1 MAKDKKS
8 VLIYCDLIHTVEHL
22 PDELAGRLFKH
33 LLEYVNDRDPQTDDV
48 MLKIAFE
55 PIKQQLK
62 RDLQKYNNIV
72 ERNRA
77 NGAKGG
83 RPKNPNKP
91 TGLSGNPKKPKKPD
105 TDTDTV
111 TDNDKVIDT
120 DNVTEK
126 NNKVGKPP
134 VFSFKKS
141 LLNYGFESKLVDDF
155 LENRKTKKL
164 SNTETAYDDFILEI
178 EKTGR
183 EKNEALKKIVVKGWG
198 GFKASW
204 NLDEEKIP
212 SKTKSP
218 HNNIVTDGDY
228 GVL

>member
-91 TGLSGNPKKPKKPD
+91 TGLSGNPKNPKNP
-105 TDTDTV
+105 
-111 TDNDKVIDT
+111 IQIQIQIMIM
-120 DNVTEK
+120 
-126 NNKVGKPP
+126 
-134 VFSFKKS
+134 
-141 LLNYGFESKLVDDF
+141 LM
-155 LENRKTKKL
+155 
-164 SNTETAYDDFILEI
+164 I
-178 EKTGR
+178 
-183 EKNEALKKIVVKGWG
+183 
-198 GFKASW
+198 
-204 NLDEEKIP
+204 
-212 SKTKSP
+212 
-218 HNNIVTDGDY
+218 
-228 GVL
+228 

>member
-105 TDTDTV
+105 TDTDTD
-111 TDNDKVIDT
+111 TDND
-120 DNVTEK
+120 NVNDIVKEKETKEQRANKFALRVNAFLQYDKKMREEFISYWTESNEK
-126 NNKVGKPP
+126 G
-134 VFSFKKS
+134 
-141 LLNYGFESKLVDDF
+141 
-155 LENRKTKKL
+155 KKL
-164 SNTETAYDDFILEI
+164 RFELQKVFDIWRRLTT
-178 EKTGR
+178 
-183 EKNEALKKIVVKGWG
+183 
-198 GFKASW
+198 W
-204 NLDEEKIP
+204 NNRNKEKIP

-218 HNNIVTDGDY
+218 HDNIVTDGDY

>member
-111 TDNDKVIDT
+111 TDND
-120 DNVTEK
+120 NVNDIVKEKETKEQRANKFALRVNAFLQYDKKMREEFISYWTESNEK
-126 NNKVGKPP
+126 G
-134 VFSFKKS
+134 
-141 LLNYGFESKLVDDF
+141 
-155 LENRKTKKL
+155 KKL
-164 SNTETAYDDFILEI
+164 RFELQKVFDI
-178 EKTGR
+178 GR
-183 EKNEALKKIVVKGWG
+183 RLTT
-198 GFKASW
+198 W
-204 NLDEEKIP
+204 NNRNKEKIP

-218 HNNIVTDGDY
+218 HDNIVTDGDY

>member
-111 TDNDKVIDT
+111 TDND
-120 DNVTEK
+120 NVNDIVKEKETKEQRANKFALRVNAFLQYDKKMREEFISYWTESNEK
-126 NNKVGKPP
+126 G
-134 VFSFKKS
+134 
-141 LLNYGFESKLVDDF
+141 
-155 LENRKTKKL
+155 KKL
-164 SNTETAYDDFILEI
+164 RFELQKVFDI
-178 EKTGR
+178 GR
-183 EKNEALKKIVVKGWG
+183 RLTT
-198 GFKASW
+198 W
-204 NLDEEKIP
+204 NNRNKEKIP

>member
-83 RPKNPNKP
+83 TPKNPNKP

-111 TDNDKVIDT
+111 TDND
-120 DNVTEK
+120 NVNDIVKEKETKEQRANKFALRVNAFLQYDKKMREEFISYWTESNEK
-126 NNKVGKPP
+126 G
-134 VFSFKKS
+134 
-141 LLNYGFESKLVDDF
+141 
-155 LENRKTKKL
+155 KKL
-164 SNTETAYDDFILEI
+164 RFELQKVFDI
-178 EKTGR
+178 GR
-183 EKNEALKKIVVKGWG
+183 RLTT
-198 GFKASW
+198 W
-204 NLDEEKIP
+204 NNRNKEKIP

-218 HNNIVTDGDY
+218 HDNIVTDGDY

>member
-105 TDTDTV
+105 TDTDTDTD
-111 TDNDKVIDT
+111 TDND
-120 DNVTEK
+120 NVNDIVKEKETKEQRANKFALRVNAFLQYDKKMREEFISYWTESNEK
-126 NNKVGKPP
+126 G
-134 VFSFKKS
+134 
-141 LLNYGFESKLVDDF
+141 
-155 LENRKTKKL
+155 KKL
-164 SNTETAYDDFILEI
+164 RFELQKVFDI
-178 EKTGR
+178 GR
-183 EKNEALKKIVVKGWG
+183 RLTT
-198 GFKASW
+198 W
-204 NLDEEKIP
+204 NNRNKEKIAT
-212 SKTKSP
+212 KTKSP